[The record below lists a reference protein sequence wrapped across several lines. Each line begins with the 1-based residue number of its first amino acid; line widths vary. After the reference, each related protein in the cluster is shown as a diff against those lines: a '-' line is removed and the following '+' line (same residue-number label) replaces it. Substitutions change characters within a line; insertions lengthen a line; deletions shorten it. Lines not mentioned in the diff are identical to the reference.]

1 MQHFI
6 FVTITTYGPLMCSI
20 VTTTRKFFT
29 VLASVMVFGHALFA
43 HQWLG
48 TVLVFGGLLLDTLF
62 GKGHGKKPAG
72 GHSGTGSNAANGCS
86 HCSCPETQ
94 LHVAGAGD
102 AVDAHAHVDSSA
114 DLQATAAL
122 APEAQAIVDPEKRKQ
137 LWWAWLGRRYL
148 PICPA
153 ILTRRQRRPS
163 RF

>member
-48 TVLVFGGLLLDTLF
+48 TVLVFGGLLLDTLY
-62 GKGHGKKPAG
+62 GKGGGKKPAG
-72 GHSGTGSNAANGCS
+72 GHSCTGAANGCS
-86 HCSCPETQ
+86 HCSCHATQ
-94 LHVAGAGD
+94 LRAAGAGD
-102 AVDAHAHVDSSA
+102 VVDAHAHVDSSA

-122 APEAQAIVDPEKRKQ
+122 APEAQATVDPEMRKQ
-137 LWWAWLGRRYL
+137 L
-148 PICPA
+148 
-153 ILTRRQRRPS
+153 
-163 RF
+163 